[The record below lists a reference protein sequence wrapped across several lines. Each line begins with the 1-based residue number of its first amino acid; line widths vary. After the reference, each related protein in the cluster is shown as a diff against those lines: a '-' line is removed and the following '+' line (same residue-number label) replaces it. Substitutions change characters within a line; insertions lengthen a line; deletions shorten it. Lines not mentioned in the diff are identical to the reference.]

1 MKSSIDVLANYKKRK
16 VAILADML
24 ELGSYSQ
31 QLHEEVGNY
40 VAAKKIDVLIC
51 IGKEAKYMSQ
61 KAKENMENV
70 YYFATNQEA
79 IKQLEDLLKDG
90 DVVLVKGSHSM
101 NLKEIVEKI

>member
-1 MKSSIDVLANYKKRK
+1 
-16 VAILADML
+16 
-24 ELGSYSQ
+24 
-31 QLHEEVGNY
+31 
-40 VAAKKIDVLIC
+40 
-51 IGKEAKYMSQ
+51 MSQ

-90 DVVLVKGSHSM
+90 DVILVKGSHSM

>member
-1 MKSSIDVLANYKKRK
+1 M
-16 VAILADML
+16 
-24 ELGSYSQ
+24 
-31 QLHEEVGNY
+31 
-40 VAAKKIDVLIC
+40 IC

-90 DVVLVKGSHSM
+90 DMILVKGSHSM